1 MGIGIRKTT
10 YFILNVYNTMKRM
23 IFTRTV
29 GIEHLSGPVGIVKL
43 GSDMASVSFNQLLYF
58 LAIISANLAVINFLP
73 LPIVDGGLMVFL
85 IIEKI
90 KGTPVSVKTQVVTQ
104 ILGLVLIIAMF
115 LYVTLQDVQRLFG

>member
-1 MGIGIRKTT
+1 MAKSGINRR
-10 YFILNVYNTMKRM
+10 L
-23 IFTRTV
+23 
-29 GIEHLSGPVGIVKL
+29 L
-43 GSDMASVSFNQLLYF
+43 SDMASVSFNQLLYF

-104 ILGLVLIIAMF
+104 VLGLVLIIAAF
-115 LYVTLQDVQRLFG
+115 LYVTLQDLQRLFG